1 MFKNI
6 AKKLGYLLFTCLSL
20 LYFVY
25 LDFPLDIFKS
35 KLLGY
40 VKAPFT
46 IDFKH
51 AHPYWLSGV
60 SLEDVSLQLSPQLE
74 SPNIAHFDKII
85 ARLSLLPLLLGHQK
99 ITFKVYLQDTVLE
112 GSFEQTKDHLEIDLD
127 SQEFALSRLF
137 MQKLT
142 QQPLQ
147 ALLQIKAHLD
157 LQQDPK
163 KSKGKINVTL
173 KKLNNADT
181 TVMGMTV
188 PAIDL
193 GQLLLEAEIQEGQ
206 IHIRKYEQAG
216 TDAES
221 RLSGTI
227 RLAADP
233 AMSQLNL
240 TFQIKP
246 LDNWFQKNP
255 NLRTLMEFPL
265 IQQRRSADG
274 FLSLPLSGTISYP
287 QIR

>member
-25 LDFPLDIFKS
+25 SDFPLDIFKS
-35 KLLGY
+35 KLLNHI
-40 VKAPFT
+40 KAPFN
-46 IDFKH
+46 IDFKQ
-51 AHPYWLSGV
+51 AKTYWLSGV
-60 SLEDVSLQLSPQLE
+60 SLEDVSITFNPQSE
-74 SPNIAHFDKII
+74 IPNVAHFDKIN

-99 ITFKVYLQDTVLE
+99 ITFSIYLQDTILE
-112 GSFEQTKDHLEIDLD
+112 GSFEQKKEGMEINLD
-127 SQEFALSRLF
+127 STEFNLSRLF
-137 MQKLT
+137 MQKLV

-147 ALLQIKAHLD
+147 TALQIKAHLT

-163 KSKGKINVTL
+163 KSTGKINITL

-181 TVMGMTV
+181 SIMGMTV
-188 PAIDL
+188 PSIDL
-193 GQLLLEAEIQEGQ
+193 GQLSLEAEIQDGQ
-206 IHIRKYEQAG
+206 VHIRKYEQAG

-227 RLAADP
+227 RLATDP

-255 NLRTLMEFPL
+255 NLRTLMQFPL
-265 IQQRRSADG
+265 VQQRRSADG
-274 FLSLPLSGTISYP
+274 FLSLPIAGTLSYP